1 MSDRPEYPAVL
12 AAQSGTARTVR
23 ARIATLLELGKWR
36 LSMLVVATTAVGYVL
51 AVPPGTP
58 WLRLFYTVAGTALA
72 AFGANALNEWWE
84 VSRDERMTRTQR
96 RPLPT
101 RRLSESAALAFGLTS
116 GLAGPLL
123 LIVGVGLVPGLLALA
138 TLLIYVLVYTPIKV
152 RSTLNTLVGA
162 AVGAIPPV
170 IGWVAATGRLGPGA
184 WILAGILFVWQV
196 PHFLAL
202 AWLHRADYARG
213 GFLMVPVI
221 DVGGHFTTYL
231 VLLYS
236 LALLPLTLMLAWVGV
251 TGRLYAMGAVVLWAG
266 LLAAGVAL
274 ERRRSAAAAR
284 RLFVASV
291 IYLPLLLGLMLLDRG
306 GGVA

>member
-1 MSDRPEYPAVL
+1 MSDGLTDSVA
-12 AAQSGTARTVR
+12 STARPGAAGQLR
-23 ARIATLLELGKWR
+23 ANIAICLELGKWR
-36 LSMLVVATTAVGYVL
+36 LSALVVTTTAVGYAL

-58 WLRLFYTVAGTALA
+58 WTRLLYTVMGTALA
-72 AFGANALNEWWE
+72 ALGANALNEWWE
-84 VSRDERMTRTQR
+84 VARDERMLRTRR

-101 RRLSESAALAFGLTS
+101 RGLSAPAALAFGLTS
-116 GLAGPLL
+116 GLAGPLV
-123 LIVGVGLVPGLLALA
+123 LIGGVGLAPGLLALA

-152 RSTLNTLVGA
+152 RSPLNTLVGA
-162 AVGAIPPV
+162 VVGAIPPT
-170 IGWVAATGRLGPGA
+170 IGWVAATGRMGIGA

-236 LALLPLTLMLAWVGV
+236 LTLLPLTLMLTGVGV
-251 TGRLYAMGAVVLWAG
+251 TGWVYAGGAIVLWAG

-274 ERRRSAAAAR
+274 ERQRSTKAAR
-284 RLFVASV
+284 RLFLASV
-291 IYLPLLLGLMLLDRG
+291 IYLPVLLALMLLDRAG
-306 GGVA
+306 GEV